1 MNWFRQ
7 NRFLGAFLAVL
18 AGATLLSASFL
29 FYEKSAANEAD
40 ARVDASITELS
51 RLRSSAPF
59 PNEENLRK
67 TKAQTD
73 SYRDSLLALENE
85 LKSRMFPRPPLQPN
99 EFQSLLRQAV
109 TDVIERARES
119 KVKLPENFNLGFD
132 EYATSLPNSVAAP
145 RLGRQ
150 LRAIE
155 WIANTIVAA
164 HVESLQTLTRSTLP
178 EEKEAPSPAPGA
190 KGRVARGAK
199 PAEAKPA
206 EANTK
211 IVDSTA
217 VDLTFVGSP
226 AAARRVFNQIAA
238 AKEQTYIIR
247 TLQVRNQADKGPKRG
262 EPAAAPAAA
271 APTPPAGA
279 AHKRAEPGISFIVG
293 TEQINVAARIEILRF
308 NFPEKRIR

>member
-7 NRFLGAFLAVL
+7 NRFLGAFLATLGGV
-18 AGATLLSASFL
+18 TLLSAWFL
-29 FYEKSAANEAD
+29 FHEKSAATQAEA
-40 ARVDASITELS
+40 RLEASVAELTQ
-51 RLRSSAPF
+51 LRASAPF

-85 LKSRMFPRPPLQPN
+85 LKTRMFPRPPLQPN
-99 EFQSLLRQAV
+99 EFQALLRQAV
-109 TDVIERARES
+109 TEVIERARES
-119 KVKLPENFNLGFD
+119 KVRLPENFNLGFD

-155 WIANTIVAA
+155 WIADTIVAA
-164 HVESLQTLTRSTLP
+164 HVQSLQSLTRSTLP
-178 EEKEAPSPAPGA
+178 EETAAPSPPPGSR
-190 KGRVARGAK
+190 GRTTR
-199 PAEAKPA
+199 EAKPA
-206 EANTK
+206 EANSK
-211 IVDSTA
+211 IVDSTV
-217 VDLTFVGSP
+217 VDLTFAGSP

-247 TLQVRNQADKGPKRG
+247 TLQVRNQVDKGPKRG
-262 EPAAAPAAA
+262 ETAPGPAVANAAA
-271 APTPPAGA
+271 AAGA
-279 AHKRAEPGISFIVG
+279 VNKRAEPGISFIVG

-308 NFPEKRIR
+308 NFPEKRTR

>member
-7 NRFLGAFLAVL
+7 NRFLGAFLAALCV
-18 AGATLLSASFL
+18 ATLLSAWFL
-29 FYEKSAANEAD
+29 FHEKSTASEAD
-40 ARVDASITELS
+40 ARLDASIAELS

-59 PNEENLRK
+59 PNEENLHT

-85 LKSRMFPRPPLQPN
+85 LKTRMFPRPPLQPN
-99 EFQSLLRQAV
+99 EFQALLRQAV
-109 TDVIERARES
+109 TEVIDRARES

-164 HVESLQTLTRSTLP
+164 HVQSLQALTRNTLP

-190 KGRVARGAK
+190 KGRASKGV
-199 PAEAKPA
+199 KPA
-206 EANTK
+206 EANSK

-217 VDLTFVGSP
+217 VDLAFAGSP
-226 AAARRVFNQIAA
+226 TAARRVFNQIAA

-247 TLQVRNQADKGPKRG
+247 TLQIRNEIDKGPKRG
-262 EPAAAPAAA
+262 ETAPAQATA
-271 APTPPAGA
+271 VPSPRTGA
-279 AHKRAEPGISFIVG
+279 TNKRAEPGISFIVG

-308 NFPEKRIR
+308 NFPEKPVR